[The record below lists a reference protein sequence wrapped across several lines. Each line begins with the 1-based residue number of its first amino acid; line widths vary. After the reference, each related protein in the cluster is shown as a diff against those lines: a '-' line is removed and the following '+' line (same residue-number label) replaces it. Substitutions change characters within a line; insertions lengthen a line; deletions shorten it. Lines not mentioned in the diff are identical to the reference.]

1 MLISISIIISI
12 VLSRAIARPILK
24 ASEASRRI
32 AQIHGTGTASG
43 DMTGQ
48 LFIRIEDHY
57 KTRELAELSR
67 SINELAGELEEWKRR
82 QKQLTSDIAHELRTP
97 LTCLQGN
104 IEAMLDG
111 VYTPDR
117 EHLANCHEETIRL
130 ANLVQDLN
138 TLTGLEWANITLN
151 KTEFDLAVLLR
162 ITAEQWRPAA
172 REKGITINLNLRESV
187 VTADYDRLKQVFVNI
202 LSNAVKY
209 TDGGSITITIEEP
222 ASSGARGM
230 DCGAKGMDCG
240 VQGEVTVAD
249 SGIGIAEEDLP
260 HIFERF
266 YRSDKSRSR
275 STGGSGIGLAIA
287 AAIVQA
293 HGGTIGAES
302 GGKGTIIRVRV

>member
-1 MLISISIIISI
+1 MFPCRQ
-12 VLSRAIARPILK
+12 V
-24 ASEASRRI
+24 
-32 AQIHGTGTASG
+32 SG
-43 DMTGQ
+43 V
-48 LFIRIEDHY
+48 H
-57 KTRELAELSR
+57 
-67 SINELAGELEEWKRR
+67 
-82 QKQLTSDIAHELRTP
+82 
-97 LTCLQGN
+97 
-104 IEAMLDG
+104 
-111 VYTPDR
+111 
-117 EHLANCHEETIRL
+117 
-130 ANLVQDLN
+130 
-138 TLTGLEWANITLN
+138 
-151 KTEFDLAVLLR
+151 

-209 TDGGSITITIEEP
+209 TDGGSITITVEEP
-222 ASSGARGM
+222 ASS
-230 DCGAKGMDCG
+230 GAKGMDCG